1 MSDQHSSLPVEGEP
15 VVDAL
20 GMDGVASDPGSESG
34 DAIDVAQDTGIDA
47 AGDGGETD
55 GPAIPAHEPSDA
67 APATQ
72 DSAAAE
78 TNGLP

>member
-1 MSDQHSSLPVEGEP
+1 MSDASTPLPFEGDP
-15 VVDAL
+15 VVEAL
-20 GMDGVASDPGSESG
+20 GMDPG
-34 DAIDVAQDTGIDA
+34 
-47 AGDGGETD
+47 AGDGAHDAD
-55 GPAIPAHEPSDA
+55 GPTGDRTRDEGPAATPGTDEPTDA

>member
-1 MSDQHSSLPVEGEP
+1 MSNQDSTLPFEGEP
-15 VVDAL
+15 VVEAL
-20 GMDGVASDPGSESG
+20 GMDGVASDPGAESG
-34 DAIDVAQDTGIDA
+34 DAIDVAEDTEIDA
-47 AGDGGETD
+47 ADVGSDGR
-55 GPAIPAHEPSDA
+55 APSDA